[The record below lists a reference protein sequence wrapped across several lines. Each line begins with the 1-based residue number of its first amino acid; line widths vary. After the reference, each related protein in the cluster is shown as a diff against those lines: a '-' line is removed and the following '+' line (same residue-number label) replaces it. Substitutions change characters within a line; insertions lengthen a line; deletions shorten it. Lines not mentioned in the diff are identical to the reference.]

1 MTLFPNSAPA
11 WLTPKN
17 LNLVAFSHVAA
28 VGVGAEEVVVV
39 SSQRAFTTGVGTR
52 ANALVAKAT
61 IAKATKDF
69 ISGVEV
75 KLKNKR
81 RQEKVNL

>member
-1 MTLFPNSAPA
+1 MFPNSAPA

-17 LNLVAFSHVAA
+17 LNLVAFSQTE
-28 VGVGAEEVVVV
+28 VGVGAEVVVEV

-69 ISGVEV
+69 ISV
-75 KLKNKR
+75 LR
-81 RQEKVNL
+81 